1 MEAAVKPYPLD
12 NNHPKS
18 ADHHASLTSLFD
30 PYSQQRASEL
40 VKLRGASCLEVG
52 YGGGG
57 FALWLAG
64 EVGPDGSVL
73 ATDLAPREIPEHP
86 RLTVLQHDIIN
97 EPVPGTFDLIHARL
111 VLGHLP
117 QQRQIL
123 TRLAE
128 ALKPGGVLFIEDW
141 WTATPGDLV
150 VHAPDEESA
159 ELYNQYSMVARQ
171 VFGASGTDR
180 NWARR
185 MHGAMMDDGL
195 VDVHTDIHAEA
206 WAGGSAG
213 SNLLQATMPQLREKL
228 RAAGLT
234 DDVLERVRALLD
246 DPRLVLTGHLM
257 CSTSGRKPS

>member
-12 NNHPKS
+12 NQHPKS

-30 PYSQQRASEL
+30 RYTQQRAQEL
-40 VKLRGASCLEVG
+40 TKLHGASCLEVG
-52 YGGGG
+52 YGGGT

-64 EVGPDGSVL
+64 EVGPHGTVL
-73 ATDLAPREIPEHP
+73 ATDLEPREIPEHP
-86 RLTVLQHDIIN
+86 RLTVLRHDIIN
-97 EPVPGTFDLIHARL
+97 EPVPGTYDLIHARL

-159 ELYNQYSMVARQ
+159 ELYNYYSTMARK
-171 VFGASGTDR
+171 VFGAGTDR
-180 NWARR
+180 NWPRR
-185 MHGAMMDDGL
+185 IHGAMMDDGL

-213 SNLLQATMPQLREKL
+213 CKLLQATMPQVRGKL
-228 RAAGLT
+228 LEAGLT
-234 DDVLERVRALLD
+234 DDVFERVRALLD

-257 CSTSGRKPS
+257 CSTSGHKPS